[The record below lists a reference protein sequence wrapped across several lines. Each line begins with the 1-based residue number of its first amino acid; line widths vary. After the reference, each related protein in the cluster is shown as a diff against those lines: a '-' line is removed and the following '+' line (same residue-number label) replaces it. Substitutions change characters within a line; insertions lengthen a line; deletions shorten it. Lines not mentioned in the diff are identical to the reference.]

1 MACCTEAV
9 VQVGISTDRCKES
22 SKTKLILY
30 LVIKANFE
38 VVGVEGMLV
47 LMQNY
52 RVVCLAK
59 M

>member
-1 MACCTEAV
+1 M
-9 VQVGISTDRCKES
+9 

>member
-1 MACCTEAV
+1 MNCFTFSLAG
-9 VQVGISTDRCKES
+9 QFLSM
-22 SKTKLILY
+22 
-30 LVIKANFE
+30 VIKANFE